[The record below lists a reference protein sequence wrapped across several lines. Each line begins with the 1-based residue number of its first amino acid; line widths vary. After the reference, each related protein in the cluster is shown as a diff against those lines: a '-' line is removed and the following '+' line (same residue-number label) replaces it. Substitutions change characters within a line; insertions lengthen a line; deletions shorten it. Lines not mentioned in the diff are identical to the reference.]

1 MKNSR
6 KIGAYLIGMLML
18 VFFVSL
24 AGADSSNVTVTWII
38 PADESIQIQY
48 PTGESDIRFNPGSK
62 TFNDQVAVGQDDST
76 PGLNITN
83 NGNTALQI
91 NFIFETALYDPG
103 ITFINCSIGDQTNST
118 NVTWNNS
125 NASTTNHTVDAS
137 LAVDGT
143 EEFWFWSCGTDML
156 ESAAGE
162 DTENLVVYYVDI

>member
-48 PTGESDIRFNPGSK
+48 PTANGKIEFNPGSK
-62 TFNDQVAVGQDDST
+62 TFNDKAADDQVEGT
-76 PGLNITN
+76 PAMNITN

-91 NFIFETALYDPG
+91 NFMFEDALYDSG
-103 ITFINCSIGDQTNST
+103 IDFINCSIGDQTNTT
-118 NVTWNNS
+118 NVSWNNT
-125 NASTTNHTVDAS
+125 NASTTNHTVVAT
-137 LAVDGT
+137 LAVDDT
-143 EEFWFWSCGTDML
+143 EEFWFFSTGTDML
-156 ESAAGE
+156 ESAIGD
-162 DTENLVVYYVDI
+162 DTENLVVYFVDI